1 MENRYI
7 NVCKDCIYFSQ
18 HYIKYGGEFI
28 PIEYG
33 SCMCPQL
40 DGKKDGS
47 SACTTAATFTSKKTI
62 NFSPAR
68 GQAVRGRAYF
78 SATTQKV
85 KFALQNL

>member
-40 DGKKDGS
+40 D
-47 SACTTAATFTSKKTI
+47 SKKRRQ
-62 NFSPAR
+62 FSMYD
-68 GQAVRGRAYF
+68 GCDF
-78 SATTQKV
+78 HKQKD
-85 KFALQNL
+85 N